1 MVHRG
6 LATVAMA
13 LGLCFLLLS
22 HFDSQFFL
30 IHFYES
36 LVYLVIV
43 LMLFYFEDRWAYMMG
58 IVAPAMWLVLSVAW
72 GGLLGFWHQMSMA
85 FHPGT
90 AFFPIGLLTMLGLL
104 LSIAMIA
111 SSAFRWH
118 REFTGLHK
126 GWSTFLVSA
135 IVVLIYYG
143 VLVIWILRWPP
154 QAS

>member
-13 LGLCFLLLS
+13 LGFCFLLLS

-36 LVYLVIV
+36 LVYLAIV

-58 IVAPAMWLVLSVAW
+58 IVAPVVWLALSVAW
-72 GGLLGFWHQMSMA
+72 GGVLGFWHQMSMA
-85 FHPGT
+85 FHPGN
-90 AFFPIGLLTMLGLL
+90 AFFSIGLVTILTLL
-104 LSIAMIA
+104 LSIALVA
-111 SSAFRWH
+111 GCAVRWH

-126 GWSTFLVSA
+126 GWSTLLVTA
-135 IVVLIYYG
+135 IVAVIYYG
-143 VLVIWILRWPP
+143 ILVVWILRWPP
-154 QAS
+154 LAS